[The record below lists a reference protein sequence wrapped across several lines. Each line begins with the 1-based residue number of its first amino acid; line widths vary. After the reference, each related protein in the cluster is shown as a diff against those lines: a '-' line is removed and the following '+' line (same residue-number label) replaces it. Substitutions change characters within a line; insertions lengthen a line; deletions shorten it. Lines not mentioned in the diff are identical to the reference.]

1 MDRILVKRF
10 EESPGPVRVLVVG
23 FPGLGLVGA
32 TAARMLLHGED
43 GPVARLALSFHPY
56 VLMGNIRSSRSGM
69 TKMQAVRLHRRP
81 LSEPKEDILVL
92 TATSQP
98 PEDLQYE
105 LACAVISEAKLL
117 GCNTILTLGGYQTP
131 SVTSSRRVYF
141 CANDLHSYRVS
152 TKLGLEIFEGPI
164 TGAAGVFAGVGK
176 FMGLSGGCMLGE
188 TTGEGTPDGAAASA
202 VVSALMAFL
211 RPNSPTNEHV
221 DISRNM
227 RRGSHLDSLS

>member
-1 MDRILVKRF
+1 MDRILVKHF
-10 EESPGPVRVLVVG
+10 EIPPDPVRVLVVG

-32 TAARMLLHGED
+32 TAARMLLNGED
-43 GPVARLALSFHPY
+43 GKTAGLALSFHPY
-56 VLMGNIRSSRSGM
+56 ALMGNVRSSRSGM
-69 TKMQAVRLHRRP
+69 TKMQAVRLHHKP
-81 LSEPKEDILVL
+81 LSEPKGGILVL

-105 LACAVISEAKLL
+105 LAWVVIREAKLL
-117 GCNTILTLGGYQTP
+117 GCNTLLTLGGYQTP
-131 SVTSSRRVYF
+131 SVTSSRKVYF
-141 CANDLHSYRVS
+141 CSNDLHSYRTS
-152 TKLGLEIFEGPI
+152 TKLGFEIFEGPI

-211 RPNSPTNEHV
+211 RPNSPKNEHGE
-221 DISRNM
+221 IGRNM